1 MIGFLAKFFLGGG
14 FNSLADRLADAYE
27 AKVKAQTDEQ
37 KLAAEVD
44 IQRIQAAIE
53 MARVAN
59 QDRLSATSIG
69 RYLIVVPF
77 GLWYTL
83 IFLVSIINPVFG
95 TNFVI
100 LDIPPR
106 IWEISLWL
114 VPVIVAG
121 EILPKMR
128 LFK

>member
-1 MIGFLAKFFLGGG
+1 MLAILTKFFLGGG
-14 FNSLADRLADAYE
+14 VSALAGRLADAYE
-27 AKVKAQTDEQ
+27 AKVRAETDEQ
-37 KLAAEVD
+37 RLAAEVD
-44 IQRIQAAIE
+44 ISRIQSAIE
-53 MARVAN
+53 MAKVAN
-59 QDRLSATSIG
+59 EDRLSATSIG

-83 IFLVSIINPVFG
+83 IFLVSIINPIFG
-95 TNFVI
+95 TNLII
-100 LDIPPR
+100 LDIPPK

>member
-1 MIGFLAKFFLGGG
+1 MLGFFTKFFLGGAFG
-14 FNSLADRLADAYE
+14 NLADRLADAYE

-37 KLAAEVD
+37 KLEAEVD

-53 MARVAN
+53 MAKVAN
-59 QDRLSATSIG
+59 QDRFSATSIG

-83 IFLVSIINPVFG
+83 IFVVSISNPLFG
-95 TNFVI
+95 TEWVI